1 MLRVSEET
9 RDHVLRI
16 AREDFGG
23 ATADE
28 TIRLLVEEHWRA
40 KAIAAVEVYRRT
52 NPAGWAD
59 YLADAAVLVE
69 VDAPVADG
77 WTQGPM

>member
-9 RDHVLRI
+9 RNNVLRI

-40 KAIAAVEVYRRT
+40 KAIAAVEAYRRT
-52 NPAGWAD
+52 DPAGWAD
-59 YLADAAVLVE
+59 YVADAAVLVE

-77 WTQGPM
+77 WTPGPK

>member
-1 MLRVSEET
+1 MLRVSEQT

-40 KAIAAVEVYRRT
+40 KAIGAVEGYRRS
-52 NPAGWAD
+52 NPQGWAD
-59 YLADAAVLVE
+59 YLAEAGVLVE

-77 WTQGPM
+77 WNPRPS